1 MNWTLT
7 CITKIDT
14 RHQCN
19 EHRVFFWHKWRQSD
33 VTGARTSG
41 VCLSLAFLLT
51 FQWAMMRRFERVLV
65 ITVNKQ
71 TTVHHQFL
79 VFERA
84 SFRPRLQRAVYYILS
99 VHLYSMCLY
108 PPLTHVCA
116 RPGSASH
123 SWHRYQRRYSTAIS
137 AAADHMV
144 PRTRSLTTYL
154 PKRGA
159 TQINL
164 PYLSTLHA
172 NKSYTKAWM
181 R

>member
-1 MNWTLT
+1 MVISSAIHQTDSDCEKLAVNWTLT

-14 RHQCN
+14 RHPYN

-41 VCLSLAFLLT
+41 VCLSLTFLLT
-51 FQWAMMRRFERVLV
+51 FQWAMMRRFQRVLV

-84 SFRPRLQRAVYYILS
+84 SFRPRQQRALYYILS
-99 VHLYSMCLY
+99 VHLYSMCLC
-108 PPLTHVCA
+108 PLLTHVCA
-116 RPGSASH
+116 RPGSAPH
-123 SWHRYQRRYSTAIS
+123 SRHRCWPHGAT
-137 AAADHMV
+137 H
-144 PRTRSLTTYL
+144 SLTHHVSAQAWRYPDKLTIF
-154 PKRGA
+154 
-159 TQINL
+159 INA
-164 PYLSTLHA
+164 S
-172 NKSYTKAWM
+172 